1 MEFDGLP
8 LARAKSSAQG
18 WVLRSLIFLCVSAAA
33 SIGQA
38 AEWNTITHSDMDSN
52 TTTSVAIIKND
63 DGYSLEVYKDSVD
76 AVRARFTLAKEL
88 ISIPVNFCPTFQ
100 IDNGQPTNRSVN
112 DAPCLS
118 DKTWAEFI
126 LGYIENGQ
134 VNSSAIA
141 GIMNGVTLKLRFMLE
156 NGDYRETLFSLRG
169 SKRAM
174 ISALGA
180 NISVSSI
187 TQN

>member
-1 MEFDGLP
+1 MIFALNRIPVSSCFHAGL
-8 LARAKSSAQG
+8 LLKA
-18 WVLRSLIFLCVSAAA
+18 SLSLCLVFSAAT
-33 SIGQA
+33 IKA

-52 TTTSVAIIKND
+52 TMTSVAIIEND
-63 DGYSLEVYKDSVD
+63 DGYTLEVYKDSVN

-88 ISIPVNFCPTFQ
+88 ISLPANFCPTFQ
-100 IDNGQPTNRSVN
+100 IDSGPAKNRSVN
-112 DAPCLS
+112 DAPCLT

-134 VNSSAIA
+134 VTSSAIA

-174 ISALGA
+174 SAALGA
-180 NISVSSI
+180 GVSVSSI
-187 TQN
+187 N

>member
-1 MEFDGLP
+1 MELDGLP
-8 LARAKSSAQG
+8 LAGLKT
-18 WVLRSLIFLCVSAAA
+18 LRHGHVFRPLIIVCLSFLTSLS
-33 SIGQA
+33 QA

-63 DGYSLEVYKDSVD
+63 DGYTLEVYKDSVD

-100 IDNGQPTNRSVN
+100 IDSGQPTNRSVN

-174 ISALGA
+174 SSALGA

-187 TQN
+187 KQN